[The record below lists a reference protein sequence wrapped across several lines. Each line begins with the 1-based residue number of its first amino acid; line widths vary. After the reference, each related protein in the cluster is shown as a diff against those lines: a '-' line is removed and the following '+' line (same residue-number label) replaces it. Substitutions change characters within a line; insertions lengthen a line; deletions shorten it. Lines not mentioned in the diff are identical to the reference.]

1 MASIIFG
8 VIVLGLLLMAMNTF
22 ANVDPRKLAP
32 VVKMVGGIGA
42 LGGAAFLAARGQ
54 LSIALPLGAAG
65 LSRLAPPGPFSARR
79 KALGRSR
86 VSAPHSSKWNS
97 ITTPA

>member
-32 VVKMVGGIGA
+32 VVKMVGGVGA
-42 LGGAAFLAARGQ
+42 LGGAVFLAARGE

-65 LSRLAPPGPFSARR
+65 LSLLGFSARR
-79 KALGRSR
+79 KARGRR
-86 VSAPHSSKWNS
+86 LAYAPHSSKWSS